1 MLNLVK
7 KLFNQN
13 KRPNIYYSRGFLR
26 VDVDLKYKD
35 ADEEQAAYEDSFTR
49 WHEWRKE
56 GKHLFTTYYLSR
68 SVSSIHNTLWR
79 SRVRS
84 FEIIDSLSDRQ
95 LLQMNGVGI
104 GGVEIVRAVSAWDKQ
119 QPRGISK
126 QKTNTDYPTELGEK
140 RRRFRKMVSE
150 GGWEDI

>member
-7 KLFNQN
+7 KLFNRKQQN
-13 KRPNIYYSRGFLR
+13 KRPNIYYNRGFLC

-35 ADEEQAAYEDSFTR
+35 AEEEFAAYEDSFTR

-56 GKHLFTTYYLSR
+56 NNQNHMA
-68 SVSSIHNTLWR
+68 VSSIHNTLWR

-95 LLQMNGVGI
+95 ILQMNGI
-104 GGVEIVRAVSAWDKQ
+104 GSGGLKIARAVSAWDKE
-119 QPRGISK
+119 QPRSISK
-126 QKTNTDYPTELGEK
+126 RSTNGK
-140 RRRFRKMVSE
+140 RRRFREIVSE
-150 GGWEDI
+150 GGWKDR

>member
-7 KLFNQN
+7 NLFNQN
-13 KRPNIYYSRGFLR
+13 KRPNIYYDRGFLR
-26 VDVDLKYKD
+26 VYVDLKYKD

-56 GKHLFTTYYLSR
+56 NNQNHMA
-68 SVSSIHNTLWR
+68 VSSIHNTLWR

-95 LLQMNGVGI
+95 MLQMNGVGS
-104 GGVEIVRAVSAWDKQ
+104 GGLKIARAVSAW
-119 QPRGISK
+119 
-126 QKTNTDYPTELGEK
+126 EK
-140 RRRFRKMVSE
+140 ESA
-150 GGWEDI
+150 